1 MSTEFAIKVGSS
13 CSHHNCMMVNYK
25 YSIGFKNIHD
35 IHDLIFDTSYKNDHR
50 TSKPQLKNVFC
61 DLTDSKMSIFRNF
74 SFLLLI
80 AIAESSR
87 FSDWGSDD
95 RRIPGFIKST
105 VDWPPNPDFNS
116 HITKSDF
123 SPMSP

>member
-1 MSTEFAIKVGSS
+1 
-13 CSHHNCMMVNYK
+13 
-25 YSIGFKNIHD
+25 
-35 IHDLIFDTSYKNDHR
+35 
-50 TSKPQLKNVFC
+50 
-61 DLTDSKMSIFRNF
+61 MSIFRNF

-123 SPMSP
+123 SPMSPWKLFLGHWTILNVENDPHGPQLEWNCALDDYIRNILGKICTDP